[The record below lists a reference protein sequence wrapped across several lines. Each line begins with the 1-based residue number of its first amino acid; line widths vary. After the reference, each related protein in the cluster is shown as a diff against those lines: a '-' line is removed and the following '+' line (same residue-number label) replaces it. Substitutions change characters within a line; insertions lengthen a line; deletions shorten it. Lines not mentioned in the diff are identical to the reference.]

1 MSNYTPPAVPRW
13 VIVFCGVVLLIIVG
27 ASLGCSVPATP
38 EPAAPMPAAAQ
49 ASAPEP
55 AATIPTVT
63 PAAPA
68 TDIRETTWA
77 AVVRLYEKEQPGNPA
92 NLYVDALISL
102 HQGDITG
109 EDVLETARASNSFM
123 TFCALERAWVYSDVG
138 GYENSVMDDLNA
150 ISYDRWPAKDWG
162 VCLHM
167 EGISSPFG
175 YDTPLEMIQ
184 SQLAATPTSDVLAE
198 RILSQHLAMAA
209 LAEAKWEEAEA
220 AFFGMAWPDVVQ
232 LYEKN
237 QGDNP
242 TSLYT
247 DALMSLNQGDIT
259 GEDVLETVEAS
270 NSFTTHCAMVYA
282 WKDSNWEK
290 YETEGYKTVA
300 RRLAERRAEEWPSR
314 DFFDC
319 DDLDWSG
326 LTN

>member
-1 MSNYTPPAVPRW
+1 MTDYTPPTVPRW
-13 VIVFCGVVLLIIVG
+13 TSIVGAIALLIIVG
-27 ASLGCSVPATP
+27 VALGCSVPATP
-38 EPAAPMPAAAQ
+38 EPAAPEPAAEPATV
-49 ASAPEP
+49 PEP
-55 AATIPTVT
+55 AASDPTVT

-68 TDIRETTWA
+68 TDIRDTTWA

-92 NLYVDALISL
+92 NLYVDALMSL
-102 HQGDITG
+102 NQGAITG
-109 EDVLETARASNSFM
+109 EDVLETARATNSYT
-123 TFCALERAWVYSDVG
+123 TFCAVERAWVYSDVG
-138 GYENSVMDDLNA
+138 GYGNPVEDGLFRVEM
-150 ISYDRWPAKDWG
+150 DRWADEDPL
-162 VCLHM
+162 CLFM
-167 EGISSPFG
+167 EGLSSPYG
-175 YDTPLEMIQ
+175 YDTSLEMIQ

-220 AFFGMAWPDVVQ
+220 AFFEMAWPDVVR

-242 TSLYT
+242 TNLYT